1 MASSNTNENIFE
13 NDNVSASSENKF
25 NMSSNANEEA
35 NEKPDNEEVETTRI
49 LLFGRKGSG
58 KTTLANVIN
67 NANNMKAI
75 DTDGIGDRKLTS
87 QEILYKIAETA
98 NEIRDGISQILF
110 VTNGRFREKEIDA
123 YYLLQSIIFDDK
135 DAFRYTTIV
144 RTNFPVFEDDAECEN
159 DYQDMI
165 KENNKLSQLVKSCKK
180 VIHVDN
186 PPITGRMKQV
196 AEETREGSRK
206 KLLNYLKTCTKVYY
220 PPKLDNLNDRIKD
233 HITDVEGSNIT
244 YKEYLNNFFKEFPTT
259 PSDLVSCF
267 CNIS

>member
-13 NDNVSASSENKF
+13 NDNISASSENKF

-35 NEKPDNEEVETTRI
+35 NEKPDNEEVETIKI
-49 LLFGRKGSG
+49 LLF
-58 KTTLANVIN
+58 
-67 NANNMKAI
+67 AI
-75 DTDGIGDRKLTS
+75 DTGGIGDRKLTS
-87 QEILYKIAETA
+87 QEILYKIAETTD
-98 NEIRDGISQILF
+98 EIRDGINQILF

-135 DAFRYTTIV
+135 DAFKYTTIV

-165 KENNKLSQLVKSCKK
+165 KENKKLSQLVKSCKE

-196 AEETREGSRK
+196 AEEMREGSRK
-206 KLLNYLKTCTKVYY
+206 KLLNYLETCTKVYY
-220 PPKLDNLNDRIKD
+220 PPKLDNLNGRIKD
-233 HITDVEGSNIT
+233 HITDVEGSKIT
-244 YKEYLNNFFKEFPTT
+244 YKEYLKNFFKEIPIT
-259 PSDLVSCF
+259 PSDFVSCF